1 MTETITIRKGL
12 DLPIDGKAELR
23 LTDAR
28 SITTYAVKPTDFV
41 GLTPRLLVEEGTVVC
56 KGDALFVDKQDERI
70 KFTSPVSG
78 RVKAIVRGE
87 KRKLLEVVVEADCKS
102 AYSAGSDCKSE
113 PTTEQTANKLP
124 QTAEEIKAAMLQCG
138 LWPMMR
144 QRPFGTVA
152 NPDDTP
158 KAIFISAF
166 DSAPLAPDYD
176 FVMQGREEWFKK
188 GLEAL
193 AKLTEGMVH
202 VCFRPNQKLDCFV
215 PRKCSAFDGVNDA
228 KRVKQS
234 PERATRT
241 ATGDFNPRSNERL
254 PRCDSPTTDQLNNCQ
269 LITHYIKGPH
279 PAGNIGTQIA
289 HIDPINK
296 GEVVW
301 TMNLQDV
308 AVLGELIS
316 TGVYN
321 PEKVIAVAGPNIKNA
336 HYYRVKAGACLTEI
350 TKAQLLNDD
359 YPKMDTDDAEKKN
372 RIISGNIL
380 SGTQIAADGFLGAYD
395 SLLSILP
402 EGDYYDFMGWLM
414 PGFKKFS
421 FSRTFLCGFMPKST
435 FKPLGIDLPRFEK
448 FWKFD
453 TNTHGDERPLVFTGN
468 FERVFPF
475 DIYPTQLIK
484 ACIIGDIELMEN
496 LGIYEVEPEDF
507 ALCEF
512 IDTSK
517 TNIQAIV
524 REGLELLR
532 KENG

>member
-1 MTETITIRKGL
+1 LKLPENEQNKSNNHLKTKFIDKDKDLLFIFASRIMIGTITIRKGL
-12 DLPIDGKAELR
+12 DLPIAGQSELR

-28 SITTYAVKPTDFV
+28 DIDTYAIKPTDFI
-41 GLTPRLLVEEGTVVC
+41 GLTPRLLVEEGATVG

-70 KFTSPVSG
+70 RFTSPVDG
-78 RVKAIVRGE
+78 RVRAIVRGE

-102 AYSAGSDCKSE
+102 E
-113 PTTEQTANKLP
+113 PTTEQTTNKLP
-124 QTAEEIKAAMLQCG
+124 QTADEIKAEMLQCG

-152 NPDDTP
+152 SPDDKP
-158 KAIFISAF
+158 KAIFVSAF

-176 FVMQGREEWFKK
+176 FIMKGREEWFKK

-193 AKLTEGMVH
+193 TQLTDGKVH
-202 VCFRPNQKLDCFV
+202 ICFRPNQ
-215 PRKCSAFDGVNDA
+215 
-228 KRVKQS
+228 
-234 PERATRT
+234 
-241 ATGDFNPRSNERL
+241 RL
-254 PRCDSPTTDQLNNCQ
+254 AQTIKQLNNQ
-269 LITHYIKGPH
+269 QFNIHFIKGPH
-279 PAGNIGTQIA
+279 PSGNIGTQIA

-301 TMNLQDV
+301 TMNIQDV

-316 TGVYN
+316 TGDYK
-321 PEKVIAVAGPNIKNA
+321 PEKVIAVAGPNIKNP
-336 HYYRVKAGACLTEI
+336 HYYRVNYGACMAEI
-350 TKAQLLNDD
+350 TKAQLLNNN
-359 YPKMDTDDAEKKN
+359 YPKMDANDEAKAN

-380 SGTQIAADGFLGAYD
+380 SGTQIATDGFLGAYD
-395 SLLSILP
+395 DLVSILP

-421 FSRTFLCGFMPKST
+421 FSRTFLSGFMPKST

-484 ACIIGDIELMEN
+484 ACIVGDIELMEN

-524 REGLELLR
+524 REALEKLR
-532 KENG
+532 KEAM